1 MKYFLG
7 VDAGGTKTEFLL
19 GDETS
24 ELARVQAGTIKRMR
38 ASEEATELNL
48 AGALN
53 ELSAITGIP
62 MQSISRCCIGTAG
75 ETVPL
80 VVDWLRE
87 AFGQMVGG
95 ELILLGD
102 VEIALDASFFGKR
115 GVIVLSGTG
124 SNVAGRT
131 TNGKLVTA
139 GGWGPAM
146 ADQGS
151 GHFIGL
157 EGLRRGF
164 LAIDQRRVS
173 SLLHCV
179 QAHWGVDSVGKLI
192 EFANANPAPDFSRL
206 VPLIVRLAEQ
216 GDPIAREVLESAG
229 VDLAYLVSLV
239 IENVRSVEAEPE
251 EFAET
256 RTQFQVPNIAVAGS
270 ILKHVPLVREAMT
283 MSLQRQHPGLVILAA
298 PADPCVGA
306 LWNARYRPESVPIQ
320 LRTRS

>member
-1 MKYFLG
+1 MKYYLG

-19 GDETS
+19 GDETT
-24 ELARVQAGTIKRMR
+24 ELARVRAGTIKRMK
-38 ASEEATELNL
+38 ASEEEAESNL

-53 ELSAITGIP
+53 ELSAITGTA
-62 MQSISRCCIGTAG
+62 MQSISCCCIGTAG
-75 ETVPL
+75 EAVPL

-87 AFGQMVGG
+87 AFGRMVGG

-115 GVIVLSGTG
+115 GVLVLSGTG

-131 TNGKLVTA
+131 ASGKIVTA

-164 LAIDQRRVS
+164 LAIDQRRVN
-173 SLLHCV
+173 SLLDNV
-179 QAHWGVDSVGKLI
+179 QAYWRLDSVRKLI

-216 GDPIAREVLESAG
+216 GDPIAREVLEVAG
-229 VDLAYLVSLV
+229 VDLAYLVQLV
-239 IENVRSVEAEPE
+239 IEHVRSVEVEPE

-256 RTQFQVPNIAVAGS
+256 RSHFQVPNIAVAGS
-270 ILKHVPLVREAMT
+270 ILRHVPRVREAMT
-283 MSLQRQHPGLVILAA
+283 ISLQRQHPDLVVLAA

-306 LWNARYRPESVPIQ
+306 LWNARCRP
-320 LRTRS
+320 

>member
-1 MKYFLG
+1 MKFYLG

-19 GDETS
+19 GDETT
-24 ELARVQAGTIKRMR
+24 ELARVRGGTIKRMK
-38 ASEEATELNL
+38 ASEEAAASNL

-102 VEIALDASFFGKR
+102 VEIALDAAFFGKR
-115 GVIVLSGTG
+115 GVLALVRHRIQCCRKNGQREDRHRRRMGTD
-124 SNVAGRT
+124 
-131 TNGKLVTA
+131 
-139 GGWGPAM
+139 M

-164 LAIDQRRVS
+164 LAIDQRRAS
-173 SLLHCV
+173 SLLQCV
-179 QAHWGVDSVGKLI
+179 QAYWGLDS
-192 EFANANPAPDFSRL
+192 
-206 VPLIVRLAEQ
+206 
-216 GDPIAREVLESAG
+216 LE
-229 VDLAYLVSLV
+229 
-239 IENVRSVEAEPE
+239 N
-251 EFAET
+251 
-256 RTQFQVPNIAVAGS
+256 
-270 ILKHVPLVREAMT
+270 
-283 MSLQRQHPGLVILAA
+283 
-298 PADPCVGA
+298 
-306 LWNARYRPESVPIQ
+306 
-320 LRTRS
+320 

>member
-1 MKYFLG
+1 MKYYLG

-19 GDETS
+19 GDETT
-24 ELARVQAGTIKRMR
+24 ELARVQGGTIKRMK
-38 ASEEATELNL
+38 ASEEAAASNL

-80 VVDWLRE
+80 VVEWLRE

-102 VEIALDASFFGKR
+102 VEIALNAAFFGKR
-115 GVIVLSGTG
+115 GVLVLSGTG

-131 TNGKLVTA
+131 ANGRIVTA

-164 LAIDQRRVS
+164 LAIDQRRES
-173 SLLHCV
+173 SLLRCV
-179 QAHWGVDSVGKLI
+179 RDHWGLDSVGQLI

-239 IENVRSVEAEPE
+239 TENMRSVEADLEG
-251 EFAET
+251 FAET
-256 RTQFQVPNIAVAGS
+256 RSQFQVPNIAVAGS

-283 MSLQRQHPGLVILAA
+283 RSLQRQHPDLVILSA

-306 LWNARYRPESVPIQ
+306 LWTARSRP
-320 LRTRS
+320 

>member
-1 MKYFLG
+1 MKYYLG
-7 VDAGGTKTEFLL
+7 VDAGGTKTEFLR
-19 GDETS
+19 GDEIA
-24 ELARVQAGTIKRMR
+24 ELARVQAGTIKRMK
-38 ASEEATELNL
+38 ASEEETESNL

-53 ELSAITGIP
+53 ELSAITGVP

-80 VVDWLRE
+80 VVDWLRK

-115 GVIVLSGTG
+115 GVLVLSGTG

-131 TNGKLVTA
+131 ANGKIVTA

-173 SLLHCV
+173 SLLHSV
-179 QAHWGVDSVGKLI
+179 QVHWRLDSVGKLI
-192 EFANANPAPDFSRL
+192 EFANANPAPDFFRL
-206 VPLIVRLAEQ
+206 VPLIMRLAEQ

-229 VDLAYLVSLV
+229 VDLAYLVGLV
-239 IENVRSVEAEPE
+239 IENVRSVEAEAE

-256 RTQFQVPNIAVAGS
+256 RSQFQVPNIAVAGS
-270 ILKHVPLVREAMT
+270 ILKYVPFVREAMT
-283 MSLQRQHPGLVILAA
+283 MSLQRQHPGLVVLAA

-306 LWNARYRPESVPIQ
+306 LWNAHYRP
-320 LRTRS
+320 

>member
-1 MKYFLG
+1 LPPDPQEICMKYYLG

-19 GDETS
+19 GDETT
-24 ELARVQAGTIKRMR
+24 ELARVQAGTIKRMK
-38 ASEEATELNL
+38 ASEKMTESNL

-80 VVDWLRE
+80 VVDWLRD
-87 AFGQMVGG
+87 AFGRMVGG

-115 GVIVLSGTG
+115 GVLVLSGTG
-124 SNVAGRT
+124 SNVAART
-131 TNGKLVTA
+131 ANGKIVTA
-139 GGWGPAM
+139 GGWGPAL

-164 LAIDQRRVS
+164 LAIDQRRAS
-173 SLLHCV
+173 SLLHSV
-179 QAHWGVDSVGKLI
+179 QAHWGFDSLGKLI

-206 VPLIVRLAEQ
+206 APLIVRLAEQ

-229 VDLAYLVSLV
+229 VDLAYLASLV
-239 IENVRSVEAEPE
+239 IENVRSVEE
-251 EFAET
+251 EAGEVAET
-256 RTQFQVPNIAVAGS
+256 HSQFQVPNIAVAGS
-270 ILKHVPLVREAMT
+270 ILKHVPSVREAMT
-283 MSLQRQHPGLVILAA
+283 VALQRQHPGLVVLAA

-306 LWNARYRPESVPIQ
+306 LWNARCRP
-320 LRTRS
+320 

>member
-1 MKYFLG
+1 MKYYLG

-19 GDETS
+19 GDETA
-24 ELARVQAGTIKRMR
+24 ELARVRTGTIKRMK
-38 ASEEATELNL
+38 AGEETTESNL
-48 AGALN
+48 ASG
-53 ELSAITGIP
+53 LSQLTAATGVS

-87 AFGQMVGG
+87 AFGRHVGG

-115 GVIVLSGTG
+115 GVLVLAGTG
-124 SNVAGRT
+124 SNVAGRAAD
-131 TNGKLVTA
+131 GRIVTA

-164 LAIDQRRVS
+164 LAIDQRRVT
-173 SLLHCV
+173 SLLDNV
-179 QAHWGVDSVGKLI
+179 QIHWKLASLGELI
-192 EFANANPAPDFSRL
+192 EFANANPAPDFSSLAPL
-206 VPLIVRLAEQ
+206 VVGLAEE
-216 GDPIAREVLESAG
+216 GDPVAREVLEAAG
-229 VDLAYLVSLV
+229 ADLAYLAGLV
-239 IENVRSVEAEPE
+239 IENMRSIEADLVGPPE
-251 EFAET
+251 ADSRWEFEMPDVA
-256 RTQFQVPNIAVAGS
+256 IAGS
-270 ILKHVPLVREAMT
+270 ILEHVPLVRKAMAA
-283 MSLQRQHPGLVILAA
+283 SLQQRYPGLVVLQT

-306 LWNARYRPESVPIQ
+306 LWNARHR
-320 LRTRS
+320 L

>member
-1 MKYFLG
+1 MKYYLG

-87 AFGQMVGG
+87 AFEQMVGG

-102 VEIALDASFFGKR
+102 VEIALDASFFGRR
-115 GVIVLSGTG
+115 GVMVLSGTG

-131 TNGKLVTA
+131 ANGKIVTA

-179 QAHWGVDSVGKLI
+179 QAHWGLDSVGKLI
-192 EFANANPAPDFSRL
+192 EFANANPAPDFSSL

-239 IENVRSVEAEPE
+239 IENVRSVETELE
-251 EFAET
+251 EFSDT
-256 RTQFQVPNIAVAGS
+256 RSQFQVPNIAVAGS

-283 MSLQRQHPGLVILAA
+283 MSLQRQHSGLVILAA

-306 LWNARYRPESVPIQ
+306 LWNARFRP
-320 LRTRS
+320 